1 MSYAGKHGSLGRTCF
16 SLSWAQVTGQNGRRG
31 AVRDNAMNRR
41 PRSPFAWLLE
51 KEWRE
56 LMVSRPWWILL
67 IVMGPLVGVSFI
79 GAVRTY
85 AEVSGLNGSSAGVG
99 EALAPLV
106 GVWAPTFSAC
116 ELVAVFLLPFVAIR
130 MVAGDRQ
137 SGALKLELQQGLPPF
152 VRMAAKALVLLA
164 AWLVAMLPP
173 LSALVLWKIYGG
185 TLYAPELITLTV
197 GHVLNAGLTIALAAA
212 MSSFTEHPS
221 TAAILTLSV
230 TVGTWIL
237 DIFGAVQGGLWERAA
252 GYIPAAL
259 VSQFEHGL
267 WRLDTTLIA
276 VVLIAAGIG
285 FAAIWMRL
293 GVAVKRRAY
302 ESAALGLLA
311 AAGIFA
317 CGFLTPSWDNSE
329 SRGNSFPE
337 ADERALRRIHAP
349 LRIEVHL
356 APEDGRRVE
365 LERQAL
371 SKLRRVIPK
380 VQVRYLSATSIGLFE
395 QTSAG
400 YGEIW
405 YSLGG
410 RRTMSRVTTAEG
422 VLESIYSLANMTP
435 PVETGDE
442 VFRGHPLAAPSKGA
456 GTLFYGVWP
465 GLFLA
470 GGILVRRRLR

>member
-1 MSYAGKHGSLGRTCF
+1 MAIWKRSFL
-16 SLSWAQVTGQNGRRG
+16 
-31 AVRDNAMNRR
+31 
-41 PRSPFAWLLE
+41 RSPRQPFLWLLE

-56 LMVSRPWWILL
+56 LLVSRSWWVMLV
-67 IVMGPLVGVSFI
+67 VMGPLVGASFI

-85 AEVSGLNGSSAGVG
+85 AEVSGLNGTSAGVG

-137 SGALKLELQQGLPPF
+137 SGALKLELQQGLPPS
-152 VRMAAKALVLLA
+152 VRMGAKALVLLA
-164 AWLVAMLPP
+164 GWLLAMLPP
-173 LSALVLWKIYGG
+173 LSALVLWKLYGG
-185 TLYAPELITLTV
+185 TLYAPELATMIA

-237 DIFGAVQGGLWERAA
+237 DIFGAVQGGIWERAA

-276 VVLIAAGIG
+276 LVLIAAGLLL
-285 FAAIWMRL
+285 AAIWMQL
-293 GVAVKRRAY
+293 GLAVRRRAY
-302 ESAALGLLA
+302 ESLGLGVLA
-311 AAGIFA
+311 AAAIGA
-317 CGFLTPSWDNSE
+317 CALATPSWDNSE
-329 SRGNSFPE
+329 SRSNSFPE
-337 ADERALRRIHAP
+337 ADERALRRIHGP
-349 LRIEVHL
+349 LRIDVHL
-356 APEDGRRVE
+356 APEDGRRLE

-371 SKLRRVIPK
+371 SKLRRAMPK
-380 VQVRYLSATSIGLFE
+380 VEVRYLSSTSIGLFE
-395 QTSAG
+395 QTGAG

-405 YSLGG
+405 YDLGG
-410 RRTMSRVTTAEG
+410 RRTMSRVTTTEG
-422 VLESIYSLANMTP
+422 VLESIYSLANVTP
-435 PVETGDE
+435 PAETGDE
-442 VFRGHPLAAPSKGA
+442 IFRGHPLAVPAKGA

-470 GGILVRRRLR
+470 GGILVRRRVQ

>member
-1 MSYAGKHGSLGRTCF
+1 
-16 SLSWAQVTGQNGRRG
+16 
-31 AVRDNAMNRR
+31 
-41 PRSPFAWLLE
+41 
-51 KEWRE
+51 
-56 LMVSRPWWILL
+56 
-67 IVMGPLVGVSFI
+67 MGPLVGASFI

-85 AEVSGLNGSSAGVG
+85 AEVSGLNGTSAGVG

-137 SGALKLELQQGLPPF
+137 SGALKLELQQGLPPS
-152 VRMAAKALVLLA
+152 VRMGAKALVLLA
-164 AWLVAMLPP
+164 GWLLAMLPP
-173 LSALVLWKIYGG
+173 LSALVLWKLYGG
-185 TLYAPELITLTV
+185 TLYAPELATMIA

-237 DIFGAVQGGLWERAA
+237 DIFGAVQGGIWERAA

-276 VVLIAAGIG
+276 LVLIAAGLLL
-285 FAAIWMRL
+285 AAIWMQL
-293 GVAVKRRAY
+293 GLAVRRRAY
-302 ESAALGLLA
+302 ESLGLGVLA
-311 AAGIFA
+311 AAAIGA
-317 CGFLTPSWDNSE
+317 CALATPSWDNSE
-329 SRGNSFPE
+329 SRSNSFPE
-337 ADERALRRIHAP
+337 ADERALRRIHGP
-349 LRIEVHL
+349 LRIDVHL
-356 APEDGRRVE
+356 APEDGRRLE

-371 SKLRRVIPK
+371 SKLRRAMPK
-380 VQVRYLSATSIGLFE
+380 VEVRYLSSTSIGLFE
-395 QTSAG
+395 QTGAG

-405 YSLGG
+405 YDLGG
-410 RRTMSRVTTAEG
+410 RRTMSRVTTTEG
-422 VLESIYSLANMTP
+422 VLESIYSLANVTP
-435 PVETGDE
+435 PAENDAA
-442 VFRGHPLAAPSKGA
+442 VFRGHPLAVTAKGA

-470 GGILVRRRLR
+470 GGILVRRRFQ